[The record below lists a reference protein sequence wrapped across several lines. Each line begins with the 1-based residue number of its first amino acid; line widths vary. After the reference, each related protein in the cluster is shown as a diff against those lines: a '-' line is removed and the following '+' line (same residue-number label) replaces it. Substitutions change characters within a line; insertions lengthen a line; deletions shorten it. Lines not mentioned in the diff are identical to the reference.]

1 MKTHFAQVHHDVS
14 QPMIHT
20 LSDQVDGG
28 KMRHAVIRS
37 ENIYFSNALKGQLSE
52 HFIQTK
58 MTNKDLDF
66 FRPQWS
72 KISAPRYFMT
82 GKGQYVFHPWN

>member
-1 MKTHFAQVHHDVS
+1 MLKIFFLEYIIIYFAQVHHDVS

-37 ENIYFSNALKGQLSE
+37 ENIYFSNVLQGQ
-52 HFIQTK
+52 
-58 MTNKDLDF
+58 
-66 FRPQWS
+66 
-72 KISAPRYFMT
+72 
-82 GKGQYVFHPWN
+82 